1 MRIEF
6 AGACVEISDDRALN
20 AGDFMRCAEAA
31 FIAAGFF
38 RQTFADVVEEWLE
51 DYRLRQAE
59 PGLEV

>member
-1 MRIEF
+1 MKIQF
-6 AGACVEISDDRALN
+6 AGACVEISDDN

-51 DYRLRQAE
+51 EHKLAQAE

>member
-6 AGACVEISDDRALN
+6 AGAVVEIVDDN
-20 AGDFMRCAEAA
+20 AGDFMRCAEAS
-31 FIAAGFF
+31 FTAAGFF